1 MNDQST
7 DSRYYVQEEEQ
18 SISLSQLF
26 NIVKRRMGLIC
37 LMTAAALLIGV
48 VYIVFFKEPTYMSS
62 ATAIV
67 RPMSSANSLEDL
79 LSDSSRNISTE
90 MKILS
95 AESTLQSA
103 LDYLD
108 LSKYVDRSGKPYSE
122 NENLTGKKMLKDGM
136 VEISEVGGTNVV
148 TFTVKDS
155 NPQFCADYVNALVS
169 FSSDLL
175 RSMARSSKSSQ
186 KVIIENQIVS
196 TQATLDKA
204 DEELARYREENGV
217 IQVSQKMSLLTKRV
231 AAFQLMMEPL
241 RLELDECAA
250 LVSSLYSKG
259 LPTLESIEADSVVAA
274 GVDAYVKTVSELLM
288 YTSMDSTGID
298 NLYDLVSLNR
308 GSGYFSY
315 LTNELNASAT
325 NPWGSERMES
335 IQSLLDENQTLLS
348 IAVASLCNGSDGDGY
363 VDAVVKYIVT
373 KARLQA
379 LEAMEASYSD
389 DYEQYFELQRK
400 LTLLER
406 DVSIQQSLLLSLM
419 SSLNNAETLISA
431 VDTDYFTLISDA
443 LVPEKPEPRGRA
455 KALAVALVLG
465 AGLGVL
471 LAFVLELTD
480 GSVKREDTIR
490 SILGPSVPSLGWT
503 YYLKDVDSVNAEYP
517 ALVVKN
523 APFSAFSD
531 KYRTIANNL
540 LNCAPQGAKVFSV
553 ASVQDCE
560 GKTTTACNVA
570 AGWALAGRK
579 VVVVDAAFSH
589 PCVSRFFGI
598 DGSSKGLADVM
609 ASGVDVE
616 KCIVAPVKGLANLH
630 VVPSGIRP
638 GMDIPSYDEAAF
650 AGVIEALRESYDFV
664 LVDFPALSHCPDFT
678 SLSKYLDGYVLN
690 VRTGVQSRSSLAS
703 FASVM
708 GFVRAP
714 LLGYVFFGVIPENQA
729 ACGGSIGYYGSN
741 GAVDK
746 SSPYVVA
753 KGEYRKLYGKDLEKD
768 ARS

>member
-26 NIVKRRMGLIC
+26 NIVKKRMKLIC
-37 LMTAAALLIGV
+37 LMTAAALLIGAG
-48 VYIVFFKEPTYMSS
+48 YIVFFKSPTYMST

-67 RPMSSANSLEDL
+67 RPMSTATTLEDL
-79 LSDSSRNISTE
+79 FSNDSKDISTE
-90 MKILS
+90 MEILS
-95 AESTLQSA
+95 AESTLQNA
-103 LDYLD
+103 LDTLD
-108 LSKYVDRSGKPYSE
+108 LSRYSDRSGIPYSE
-122 NENLTGKKMLKDGM
+122 KEGLSAKELLKKGVVSITKTN
-136 VEISEVGGTNVV
+136 STNVV
-148 TFTVKDS
+148 TFTVNDS
-155 NPQFCADYVNALVS
+155 DPQFCADYANAIVS
-169 FSSDLL
+169 VSSDLI
-175 RSMARSSKSSQ
+175 RSMVRGSKTSP
-186 KVIIENQIVS
+186 KDLLKEQIAS
-196 TQATLDKA
+196 TQEALDSA
-204 DEELARYREENGV
+204 DQELARYREENGV
-217 IQVSQKMSLLTKRV
+217 IQFSQKMSLLTKRV

-250 LVSSLYSKG
+250 LVSSLYAKG
-259 LPTLESIEADSVVAA
+259 LPTLEAIEADSVVAS
-274 GVDAYVKTVSELLM
+274 GVEAYEKTVSELLM
-288 YTSMDSTGID
+288 YTSMDSVGID
-298 NLYDLVSLNR
+298 NIYDLGVSFNSESTYL
-308 GSGYFSY
+308 SY
-315 LTNELNASAT
+315 LKNEPAT

-373 KARLQA
+373 EARLQA
-379 LEAMEASYSD
+379 LESMEASYSD
-389 DYEQYFELQRK
+389 DYEQYFELQNK

-406 DVSIQQSLLLSLM
+406 NVSIQQSLLLSLM
-419 SSLNNAETLISA
+419 SSLNNAETLVSA
-431 VDTDYFTLISDA
+431 VDTDYFTLISGA
-443 LVPEKPEPRGRA
+443 LVPDEPEPQGRA
-455 KALAVALVLG
+455 KILAVALVLG

-503 YYLKDVDSVNAEYP
+503 YYLKNVDSVNAEYP
-517 ALVVKN
+517 ALVVRN

-570 AGWALAGRK
+570 AGWALSGRK

-638 GMDIPSYDEAAF
+638 GMDMPSYDEAAF
-650 AGVIEALRESYDFV
+650 ARVIEALRESYDFV

-690 VRTGVQSRSSLAS
+690 VRTGVQSRSSLAG
-703 FASVM
+703 FASGM

-753 KGEYRKLYGKDLEKD
+753 KGEYRKLYGKDLGKN

>member
-7 DSRYYVQEEEQ
+7 DSRYYVQGEEQ
-18 SISLSQLF
+18 SISIAQLF
-26 NIVKRRMGLIC
+26 GIVKKKMGLIC
-37 LMTAAALLIGV
+37 LVTAVAFLVGL
-48 VYIVFFKEPTYMSS
+48 VYVIFFKDPTYMST

-67 RPMSSANSLEDL
+67 RPMSTATTLEEL
-79 LSDSSRNISTE
+79 LSDNSRNISTE
-90 MKILS
+90 MQVLT

-103 LDYLD
+103 LGYLD
-108 LSKYVDRSGKPYSE
+108 LSKYKDSKGRSYSE
-122 NENLTGKKMLKDGM
+122 NENLTGRKLIEKKI
-136 VEISEVGGTNVV
+136 VEVSVVSGTNVV

-155 NPQFCADYVNALVS
+155 NPQFCADYANALVAV
-169 FSSDLL
+169 SSDLL
-175 RSMARSSKSSQ
+175 RFMAHSSKSSQ
-186 KVIIENQIVS
+186 KAIIEGQIVS
-196 TQATLDKA
+196 TQALLDSA
-204 DEELARYREENGV
+204 DQELARYREENGV

-274 GVDAYVKTVSELLM
+274 RVDAYVKAVSELLM
-288 YTSMDSTGID
+288 YTSMDSVGVD

-315 LTNELNASAT
+315 LKDELNASAT
-325 NPWGSERMES
+325 NPWGSSRMES
-335 IQSLLDENQTLLS
+335 IQNLLDENQTLLS
-348 IAVASLCNGSDGDGY
+348 IAVASLCNGLDGDDY

-379 LEAMEASYSD
+379 LEGMEESYSD
-389 DYEQYFELQRK
+389 DYEQYFDLQNK

-406 DVSIQQSLLLSLM
+406 NVTIQQSLLLSLM

-431 VDTDYFTLISDA
+431 VDTDYFTLISGA
-443 LVPEKPEPRGRA
+443 LVPDEPEPQGRA
-455 KALAVALVLG
+455 KVLAIALVLG
-465 AGLGVL
+465 AVLGVL
-471 LAFVLELTD
+471 LAFVLELAD
-480 GSVKREDTIR
+480 GSVKSEDSVR
-490 SILGPSVPSLGWT
+490 AILGSSIPSLGWT

-517 ALVVKN
+517 ALVVRN

-570 AGWALAGRK
+570 AGWALSGRK

-609 ASGVDVE
+609 VSGVDVE

-638 GMDIPSYDEAAF
+638 GMDMPSYDEDAF
-650 AGVIEALRESYDFV
+650 ARAIEALRESYDFV

-678 SLSKYLDGYVLN
+678 CLSKYLDGYVLN
-690 VRTGVQSRSSLAS
+690 VRTGVQSRSSLAG